1 MASNARS
8 ERTKLIMEAGHFPN
22 LHDAVTKF
30 ITVESDSIPQMF
42 SLQIREKITT
52 TVTTIIDKIFRIVE
66 AIRIKEIIIT
76 DDQIMETGVINKTL
90 M

>member
-1 MASNARS
+1 
-8 ERTKLIMEAGHFPN
+8 
-22 LHDAVTKF
+22 
-30 ITVESDSIPQMF
+30 MF

-52 TVTTIIDKIFRIVE
+52 IIDKIFRIVE
-66 AIRIKEIIIT
+66 TIQIKEIIII

>member
-1 MASNARS
+1 
-8 ERTKLIMEAGHFPN
+8 
-22 LHDAVTKF
+22 
-30 ITVESDSIPQMF
+30 MF
-42 SLQIREKITT
+42 CLQIREKIKT

-66 AIRIKEIIIT
+66 AIQIKEIIII